1 MPRTQVWVA
10 SLTQVGL
17 EARTPEEMGER
28 MLARMAET
36 RPLQPDIICLPEA
49 FLGANLAGGRVP
61 LEDLAEEP
69 LTGLSAP
76 FAEYARE
83 HGCYVICPTYTVEA
97 GRCYN
102 AAVVIDR
109 QGRYVGEYRKIN
121 PTLGELE
128 RGITPGPLDPPAF
141 ATDFGTI
148 GVQIC
153 WDVNWHDNWRRLRAK
168 GADLVFWSSAFS
180 GGEMLNALAA
190 TYKYHVVSSTRNTHP
205 SKFVDPLGDDL
216 LATGR
221 AAEWICAPLNLNV
234 AVVQTVVHIRRLEA
248 ARQKYGRLLRV
259 RVKHVEA
266 YALVESLSEDLP
278 VHDVLAE
285 FDIPTSAEFLAENTR
300 RQDAARGA

>member
-17 EARTPEEMGER
+17 VARTPEEMAEH

-36 RPLQPDIICLPEA
+36 LPLQPDILCLPEA
-49 FLGANLAGGRVP
+49 FLAANLEGGRP
-61 LEDLAEEP
+61 ELEAIAEEP

-76 FAEYARE
+76 FGEYARE
-83 HGCYVICPTYTVEA
+83 YGCYVVCPTYTVEG

-102 AAVVIDR
+102 AALIIDR
-109 QGRYVGEYRKIN
+109 QGRCIGEYRKIN
-121 PTLGELE
+121 PTLGEIE
-128 RGITPGPLDPPAF
+128 RGITPGPLDPPAI
-141 ATDFGTI
+141 ATDFGRI

-153 WDVNWHDNWRRLRAK
+153 WDVNWHDNWRRLRDQ
-168 GADLVFWSSAFS
+168 GADIVFWPSAFS

-190 TYKYHVVSSTRNTHP
+190 TFKYYVVSSTRNTHP
-205 SKFVDPLGDDL
+205 CKIVDPLGDDL
-216 LATGR
+216 AATGR

-234 AVVQTVVHIRRLEA
+234 AVVQTVPYIRRLEA
-248 ARQKYGRLLRV
+248 ARAKYGRLLNV
-259 RVKHVEA
+259 RIKHVEA
-266 YALVESLSEDLP
+266 WALVETLSEDLP
-278 VHDVLAE
+278 VHDILAE